1 MFTVTQLVSHPPL
14 FFSLYLVLV
23 HTFLIATH
31 AVPSVERSE
40 VADCYCNLMA
50 ALIMSYKFG
59 ALKPQE
65 PPAIDLEPPHID
77 DYVYE

>member
-31 AVPSVERSE
+31 SVPSFERSE
-40 VADCYCNLMA
+40 AADCYCNLMA

-59 ALKPQE
+59 ALKPQ
-65 PPAIDLEPPHID
+65 PQPFVLEPPHID